1 MPIELITENHGD
13 VLRDVISSSQKS
25 ILIISPFMGRTTCH
39 ELSEYIIKH
48 KIECK
53 IITRFYR
60 EDFIQNVSSLD
71 GLLELKQS
79 GAVIYALIGL
89 HTKLYIID
97 DIFSIITSANYTYGG
112 MYNNFELGVK
122 VEDEQDITKSCR
134 NYFYDLWG
142 KIEVFNTKHNNVAYI
157 TEEKIEAEKV
167 LVNKSISSRTKG
179 TVNRNEVKQGA
190 KLEEINHSSDLIEK
204 ALEQKYK
211 STVSAEVG
219 GWLKFEADAQHRH
232 DPEKSYL
239 ESINV
244 YTKNKTF
251 FPTRPVGIKMEHKL
265 FLSLVSY
272 DNDGVAT
279 PVIVGRGFSKG
290 FNKNNIVSGK
300 VNGWE
305 SWMNDYPYF
314 VEFEKLELIH
324 GPAKNGISLLELY
337 RNIKG
342 DIYPSTF
349 QTSIPFEKLRQ
360 YHYQK
365 DKIRITKYAEE
376 YIDKIIEERFEKFGK
391 DIIGTNS

>member
-1 MPIELITENHGD
+1 MSVELISENHGD
-13 VLRDVISSSQKS
+13 VIRDIISSSKEE

-39 ELSEYIIKH
+39 ELAEYILKN
-48 KIECK
+48 KISCR

-71 GLLELKQS
+71 GLLELKKS
-79 GAVIYALIGL
+79 GAKIFALIGL

-97 DIFSIITSANYTYGG
+97 DVFSIITSANYTYGG
-112 MYNNFELGVK
+112 MYNNFELGLK
-122 VEDEQDITKSCR
+122 IENEEDITKSCSE
-134 NYFYDLWG
+134 YFNDIWK
-142 KIEVFNTKHNNVAYI
+142 KIEVFNSKHNDEGVI
-157 TEEKIEAEKV
+157 SIDKIEDEKI

-179 TVNRNEVKQGA
+179 TVNKNETKQGA
-190 KLEEINHSSDLIEK
+190 KIEETNHSSDLIEK
-204 ALEQKYK
+204 ALEQKYR
-211 STVSAEVG
+211 SDINAELG

-239 ESINV
+239 DSVNI
-244 YTKNKTF
+244 YTKRKTF
-251 FPTRPVGIKMEHKL
+251 FPTRPVGVKQEHKL

-279 PVIVGRGFSKG
+279 PVIVGRGYSKG
-290 FNKNNIVSGK
+290 FNPDNIVKGK
-300 VNGWE
+300 FNGWE
-305 SWMNDYPYF
+305 SWMTDYPYY
-314 VEFEKLELIH
+314 VEFEELELIH

-337 RNIKG
+337 RIIKG
-342 DIYPSTF
+342 DIYPSTY

-376 YIDKIIEERFEKFGK
+376 YIDKLIEERFAKYGK
-391 DIIGTNS
+391 DIIGKNS

>member
-13 VLRDVISSSQKS
+13 ILRDVIASSQKS

-39 ELSEYIIKH
+39 ELSEYIKKH

-79 GAVIYALIGL
+79 GAIINALIGL

-97 DIFSIITSANYTYGG
+97 DVFSIITSANYTNGG

-122 VEDEQDITKSCR
+122 IENEQDITQSCT
-134 NYFYDLWG
+134 NYFYDLWE
-142 KIEVFNTKHNNVAYI
+142 KIEVFNTKKNNTAYI
-157 TEEKIEAEKV
+157 TEEKIEDEKRI
-167 LVNKSISSRTKG
+167 VNQSIASRTKT
-179 TVNRNEVKQGA
+179 TVNGNEFKQGA
-190 KLEEINHSSDLIEK
+190 EIEEINRSSDLIEK
-204 ALEQKYK
+204 ALEKK
-211 STVSAEVG
+211 HKPTGSGEVG
-219 GWLKFEADAQHRH
+219 GWLKFEANAQHRH

-239 ESINV
+239 ESITD
-244 YTKNKTF
+244 YTKTKTF
-251 FPTRPVGIKMEHKL
+251 FPTQPVSIKTEHKL

-272 DNDGVAT
+272 DNNGVAT

-290 FNKNNIVSGK
+290 FNPDNIVKS
-300 VNGWE
+300 NFPGWE
-305 SWMNDYPYF
+305 SWMIDYPHF
-314 VEFEKLELIH
+314 VEFEKLELIR

-337 RNIKG
+337 RTING

-349 QTSIPFEKLRQ
+349 RTSIPFEKLRQ

-365 DKIRITKYAEE
+365 DKIRITKYAED

-391 DIIGTNS
+391 DTIGTNV